1 MVSHWFWQQI
11 GVESLAASAALLS
24 AGGFGECLQL
34 QLCPHMRANQECGGA
49 LQSPLANK
57 QARMEEGRDAS
68 GRGREDFFRN
78 QNKRG
83 KGRGGRVRTLV
94 ESVC

>member
-1 MVSHWFWQQI
+1 MTVSRCFWLQI

-49 LQSPLANK
+49 LQSPW
-57 QARMEEGRDAS
+57 QTSRQGMEEGRDGS
-68 GRGREDFFRN
+68 GRGREDFFS
-78 QNKRG
+78 
-83 KGRGGRVRTLV
+83 
-94 ESVC
+94 ESK